1 MKDFISLRV
10 LDRLRPG
17 LEILGADYPTLRKIL
32 QVKLTM
38 DSRRTPTV
46 FNRNPRQSGDKNGF
60 IQSLWLYVLM
70 GLILI
75 PLVVA
80 GDNYFFQMSLTF
92 AMLMFFVMTSMIS
105 DFSTVLLDIRD
116 RVILQTKPIDRRTV
130 GIARAIHITIYLI
143 LLTTSLAGPSLIASF
158 ISRGIGFGI
167 AFLLGL
173 GLMDLL
179 IIALTALLYLLFL
192 NFFDGERLKDLINYV
207 QIGLSI
213 AILLAYQLMGRI
225 FQVLKLRVVF
235 HAAWW
240 QAILPPVWFGAVFA
254 WGFGHHTEGPIL
266 DLAVM
271 AAIVPVI
278 LFAAYLWTMPL
289 FESRLERLATV
300 AGASKPPNR
309 GWRRLARMFCRN
321 PEERSFFEFAGLMM
335 ARERDFKLKVYPS
348 LGFAIAL
355 PLLIIFNPAW
365 SHETHQVNSSH
376 WYLAIYMMGFMIP
389 TVIMM
394 LRYSAQFRAAWIYQA
409 TPIQHRENIFRGTVK
424 AVLVRL
430 FLPIFVIESV
440 IFVMLFGIE
449 VIPDLVA
456 ALLSMLI
463 YAVLAF
469 RWLGLRFP
477 FSEPFQ
483 MAQQRQRWVIWMLL
497 LMLGVLAG
505 LHFIFTLLPMGLY
518 LYLAILLVGNGVA
531 WIWGFRQSTRKLL
544 AEEHPVI

>member
-10 LDRLRPG
+10 LDRLRSG
-17 LEILGADYPTLRKIL
+17 LEVMGLDYPTLRKIL

-46 FNRNPRQSGDKNGF
+46 FNRNTRQSGDKNGF
-60 IQSLWLYVLM
+60 IRSLWLYVLM

-80 GDNYFFQMSLTF
+80 GDNYLFQMSLTF

-116 RVILQTKPIDRRTV
+116 RVILLTKPIDRRTV
-130 GIARAIHITIYLI
+130 GFARAIHITMYLI
-143 LLTTSLAGPSLIASF
+143 LLTMSLAGPSLVASF
-158 ISRGIGFGI
+158 VVRGLWFGM

-225 FQVLKLRVVF
+225 FEVLKLQVVF

-240 QAILPPVWFGAVFA
+240 QAVLPPVWFGSVFA
-254 WGFGHHTEGPIL
+254 WGFGPNPQGPIAG
-266 DLAVM
+266 LALM
-271 AAIVPVI
+271 AVVIPMI
-278 LFAAYLWTMPL
+278 LFVGYVWTMPL
-289 FESRLERLATV
+289 FESRLQRLAMGK
-300 AGASKPPNR
+300 AASKPRNR
-309 GWRRLARMFCRN
+309 GGRRLAWMFCRN

-355 PLLIIFNPAW
+355 PLLVMFNPAW
-365 SHETHQVNSSH
+365 SHQSHQLNSGH

-394 LRYSAQFRAAWIYQA
+394 LRYSSQFKAAWIYQA
-409 TPIQHRENIFRGTVK
+409 APIQHRENIYRGSVK
-424 AVLVRL
+424 AVLIRL
-430 FLPIFVIESV
+430 FLPIFAIESV
-440 IFVMLFGIE
+440 IFVLLFGTG
-449 VIPDLVA
+449 VILDLLA
-456 ALLSMLI
+456 ALLAMLI
-463 YAVLAF
+463 YAVLSF
-469 RWLGLRFP
+469 RWLGLGLP

-483 MAQQRQRWVIWMLL
+483 MAQQRKRWVIWLLL

-505 LHFIFTLLPMGLY
+505 LHFMFTLLPMGLY
-518 LYLAILLVGNGVA
+518 LYLAILLLVNGMA
-531 WIWGFRQSTRKLL
+531 WTWGFRQKKQVSGG
-544 AEEHPVI
+544 

>member
-1 MKDFISLRV
+1 MRDFISLRV

-17 LEILGADYPTLRKIL
+17 LEVIGCDYPTLRKIL

-46 FNRNPRQSGDKNGF
+46 FNRKTSQSGDKNGF
-60 IQSLWLYVLM
+60 IRSLWLYVLM

-116 RVILQTKPIDRRTV
+116 RVILQTKPIDYRTV
-130 GIARAIHITIYLI
+130 GLARAIHITIYLI
-143 LLTTSLAGPSLIASF
+143 LLTTSLAGPSLIAGF
-158 ISRGIGFGI
+158 ISHGFWFGMS
-167 AFLLGL
+167 FVLSL

-225 FQVLKLRVVF
+225 FEVLKLRVVF
-235 HAAWW
+235 HTAWW
-240 QAILPPVWFGAVFA
+240 QAILPPAWFGALFA
-254 WGFGHHTEGPIL
+254 WGFGHHTGRPML
-266 DLAVM
+266 GLAVM
-271 AAIVPVI
+271 AVIVPVI
-278 LFAAYLWTMPL
+278 LFAAYLWTMPV
-289 FESRLERLATV
+289 FESQLQRLSMV
-300 AGASKPPNR
+300 AGTSRPQNR
-309 GWRRLARMFCRN
+309 GWRRLARMVCRN
-321 PEERSFFEFAGLMM
+321 PEERTFFQFAGLMM

-355 PLLIIFNPAW
+355 PLLVIFNPAW
-365 SHETHQVNSSH
+365 SHETHRVNSSH

-394 LRYSAQFRAAWIYQA
+394 LRYSSQFKAAWIYQA
-409 TPIQHRENIFRGTVK
+409 APIQHRENIFRGTIK

-430 FLPIFVIESV
+430 FLPIFLVESV

-449 VIPDLVA
+449 VVPDLIVS
-456 ALLSMLI
+456 LLAMLI

-469 RWLGLRFP
+469 RWVGLRLP
-477 FSEPFQ
+477 FSEPFE
-483 MAQQRQRWVIWMLL
+483 MAQQRQRWAIWILL

-505 LHFIFTLLPMGLY
+505 LHFISTLLPMGVYIY
-518 LYLAILLVGNGVA
+518 LVILFVGNGLA
-531 WIWGFRQSTRKLL
+531 WNWGFRENRPKL
-544 AEEHPVI
+544 EVEHSVI